1 MAYSPTELLTVFLDA
16 QNQRRKVGRLAF
28 KDRRV
33 LFEYD
38 ASFIA
43 SGIEISPI
51 KLPLRPGVF
60 TADTTIFD
68 GLFGVFND
76 SLPDRWGRLKLDRT
90 VEKHGIHRG
99 QLNPLDRL
107 AYVGRH
113 GMGTLSYEP
122 ELGFEDTD
130 DAPLALDK
138 IAEET
143 AAVLEGEDEAV
154 LEELLRLNGSSS
166 GARPKIVAQVSADKK
181 RIIHGRQELQPS
193 VAHWM
198 IKFSF
203 FQGARDAGAIEY
215 AYSLMAKDAGVEMP
229 ESHLFRTKQN
239 KYFGTKRFD
248 REREARIPM
257 HSLGGL
263 IHADHRSPSLD
274 YDMVL
279 REKSF
284 VEELLIACSTSAV
297 DPDQIIL
304 ELTETAAMENP
315 AESLAMLTRLRVKG
329 FHLSLDDFGIGYSSM
344 LQLVKLPF
352 SEIKID
358 KSFVMTSR
366 SSEESRTVIESIVH
380 LGRSLHLKS
389 FAEGVEDME
398 TLEYL
403 RSLKC
408 DVAQG
413 YFISRPVSE
422 QNLMVWIQTKCV
434 DGCWLPLSHG
444 AEPSS

>member
-38 ASFIA
+38 PSFIA

-51 KLPLRPGVF
+51 KLPLGPGVF

-76 SLPDRWGRLKLDRT
+76 SLPDGWGRLLLDRT

-113 GMGTLSYEP
+113 GMGALSYEP
-122 ELGFEDTD
+122 ELSFENPD
-130 DAPLALDK
+130 DAPLALDR

-143 AAVLEGEDEAV
+143 AAVLEGENEAV

-193 VAHWM
+193 FAHWM
-198 IKFSF
+198 IKFPSSHD
-203 FQGARDAGAIEY
+203 ARNVGAIEY
-215 AYSLMAKDAGVEMP
+215 AYSLMAKDVGVVMP
-229 ESHLFRTKQN
+229 ETHLFRTKRN

-248 REREARIPM
+248 RDGDAHIHM

-279 REKSF
+279 R
-284 VEELLIACSTSAV
+284 VTSALTRNIQDAEKAYV
-297 DPDQIIL
+297 LACFNVLTHNRDDHVKNFSFLLNASNEWIFAPAYDLTFSYGPGGEQSMLVMGEGRNPGTAQLQALGKQHGIKDAPGIL
-304 ELTETAAMENP
+304 ENVKRVVAAWPRYAEQAEVSRKSTNEITA
-315 AESLAMLTRLRVKG
+315 
-329 FHLSLDDFGIGYSSM
+329 
-344 LQLVKLPF
+344 
-352 SEIKID
+352 KI
-358 KSFVMTSR
+358 
-366 SSEESRTVIESIVH
+366 
-380 LGRSLHLKS
+380 
-389 FAEGVEDME
+389 
-398 TLEYL
+398 
-403 RSLKC
+403 
-408 DVAQG
+408 
-413 YFISRPVSE
+413 
-422 QNLMVWIQTKCV
+422 NL
-434 DGCWLPLSHG
+434 
-444 AEPSS
+444 